1 MADPNEWMR
10 GKLGD
15 FFVISREKGAEDLPT
30 LSVTMHDGLVRR
42 DSIDRKMDSELEDGE
57 HLRVRPGDIAYNM
70 MRMWQGASGLAT
82 EDGIVSPAY
91 VVARPR
97 KAIDPVFASYWFKS
111 ERMIYLFWA
120 YSYGLTNDRLRLY
133 SKDFTQIPVE
143 LPPLLEQR
151 RIAQV
156 LGDFDRAIDA
166 IDAQVAA
173 KQRRKRALVDA
184 TFPEL
189 AGSAGYRRVKFGEL
203 GDFVRG
209 VTYDPN
215 EDICTDGTGIGICG
229 ATQIQDGR
237 LLSNGH
243 LVWVQP
249 RIVAANQRLRRGD
262 FAIATSNG
270 SKALVGKAAEI
281 KAVDRPLA
289 VGGFSALLR
298 PKGQMERQLARHLF
312 QSTRYKRFLHIQLSG
327 SSIGNLYTSALEEAE
342 FDIPL
347 TKLEPSLSLLD
358 ELGEEID
365 LLTDAAGAL
374 RQQQQGLMQQLFTGK
389 RNFGATNMKGVAA

>member
-1 MADPNEWMR
+1 MAEPDAMMR
-10 GKLGD
+10 GTLGD
-15 FFVISREKGAEDLPT
+15 FFSISREKGSEGLPT
-30 LSVTMHDGLVRR
+30 LSVTMYDGLVRR
-42 DSIDRKMDSELEDGE
+42 DSIDRKTDSELEDGA

-91 VVARPR
+91 VVVRP
-97 KAIDPVFASYWFKS
+97 KKTIDPLFASYWFKS

-133 SKDFTQIPVE
+133 AKDFTQIPVE
-143 LPPLLEQR
+143 LPALPEQR
-151 RIAQV
+151 WIAEV
-156 LGDFDRAIDA
+156 LADFDSAIEATDA
-166 IDAQVAA
+166 LSKA
-173 KQRRKRALVDA
+173 KQDRKRALIDA
-184 TFPEL
+184 TFPQL
-189 AGSAGYRRVKFGEL
+189 PQSRGYRKVTFKRLGE
-203 GDFVRG
+203 FVRG
-209 VTYDPN
+209 VTYNPN
-215 EDICTDGTGIGICG
+215 GDICAEGTGVGICG

-237 LLSNGH
+237 LLSEGK
-243 LVWVQP
+243 LVWVDP
-249 RIVAANQRLRRGD
+249 RVVAEKQRLQSGD

-298 PKGQMERQLARHLF
+298 PKGGMERQLARHLF
-312 QSTRYKRFLHIQLSG
+312 QSSRYKRFLHIQLSG

-342 FDIPL
+342 FDVPL
-347 TKLEPSLSLLD
+347 AKLEPSLCLLD

-365 LLTDAAGAL
+365 LLTDKSNTL
-374 RQQQQGLMQQLFTGK
+374 RQQQRGLMQKLLSGDAKQRRMT
-389 RNFGATNMKGVAA
+389 MEEVAA